1 MEMTMNPAIIRE
13 QVSLTGL
20 LARLGFQPAHTSG
33 REIMYRNV
41 LHEDRKKP
49 SLCVNDNLGVWYDHG
64 TGKGGNVIDFGLA
77 FWPGLGMKDVCGKV
91 YEVMQQAVPATV
103 SLLKHTRRK
112 QRKTL
117 VQPYFK
123 IDKVCELGKTPSIR
137 QYLERRG
144 IWQEAQGI
152 LQEVHYHSVHSKLQ
166 PRQFSAAGHRNDA
179 GSWQVRNKYFK
190 GCLGNKGLTLF
201 PGDTRRMVIFKDI
214 FDYLSWKHDYPELS
228 DSVLMINSFKQLE
241 PAIKVAM
248 RYPYLTVYFD
258 HSPDGRQSL
267 RQFITELPYAAD
279 GTSAFQGHHDYSEK
293 RRTEARAARE
303 AQTPKDFFKNIKVPF
318 ER

>member
-1 MEMTMNPAIIRE
+1 MNPATIRE

-20 LARLGFQPAHTSG
+20 LARLGFQPVRGAG

-41 LHEDRKKP
+41 LHQDRKKP

-103 SLLKHTRRK
+103 SLLNHTRRK
-112 QRKTL
+112 RRKTL

-166 PRQFSAAGHRNDA
+166 PRQFAAAGHRNDA

-190 GCLGNKGLTLF
+190 GCLGNKGLTLL
-201 PGDTRRMVIFKDI
+201 PGDTRRLCVFKDM
-214 FDYLSWKHDYPELS
+214 FDYLSWKHEHQELS
-228 DSVLMINSFKQLE
+228 DSALIINSYSLL
-241 PAIKVAM
+241 PAAIKMAT
-248 RYPYLTVYFD
+248 RYPHLNVYFD
-258 HSPDGRQSL
+258 HTPEGHESL
-267 RQFITELPYAAD
+267 NQFLSELPYAAD
-279 GTSAFQGHHDYSEK
+279 GTSAFQGHHAYNEK
-293 RRTEARAARE
+293 RRTEARAERDAH
-303 AQTPKDFFKNIKVPF
+303 APKDLFKNIEVPF
-318 ER
+318 IR